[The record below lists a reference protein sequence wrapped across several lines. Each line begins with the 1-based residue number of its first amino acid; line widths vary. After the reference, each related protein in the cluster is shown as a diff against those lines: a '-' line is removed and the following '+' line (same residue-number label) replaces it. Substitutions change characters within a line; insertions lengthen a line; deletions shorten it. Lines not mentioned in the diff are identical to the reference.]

1 VPSATEAGAGVAVYA
16 LPATLTH
23 REASATLAALAAAL
37 RGVGR
42 GGSLRVDAAALRQF
56 DTSAIAVLLEGR
68 RLATQAGV
76 GLQLAALPAAL
87 LELAGL
93 YGAEDL
99 LAAPP
104 ASPPT

>member
-1 VPSATEAGAGVAVYA
+1 VPPAAEDAAGAAVYA

-23 REASATLAALAAAL
+23 REASATLAALGGAL
-37 RGVGR
+37 RAVGR
-42 GGSLRVDAAALRQF
+42 GGRLRVDASALRQF
-56 DTSAIAVLLEGR
+56 DTSAIAVLLEGL
-68 RLATQAGV
+68 RLAAQAGST
-76 GLQLAALPAAL
+76 LQLVALPAPL

-99 LAAPP
+99 LVAP

>member
-1 VPSATEAGAGVAVYA
+1 VPPATEAGAGAAAYA

-37 RGVGR
+37 RAVGR

-56 DTSAIAVLLEGR
+56 DTSAIAVLLEAR
-68 RLATQAGV
+68 RLAVQASAV
-76 GLQLAALPAAL
+76 LQIDALPAPL

-93 YGAEDL
+93 YGAEEL
-99 LAAPP
+99 LGV